1 MTINETEVVAGIG
14 NDYKYGFHDK
24 EDYFFKS
31 GRGLTAE
38 VVADISE
45 QKNEP
50 QWMREQRLKALEY
63 FEARPLPT
71 GAAT

>member
-1 MTINETEVVAGIG
+1 MTTIDESQVVAGIG

-31 GRGLTAE
+31 GRGLTPE
-38 VVADISE
+38 VVANISE

-50 QWMREQRLKALEY
+50 QWMRDQRLKALEY
-63 FEARPLPT
+63 FEARPL
-71 GAAT
+71 